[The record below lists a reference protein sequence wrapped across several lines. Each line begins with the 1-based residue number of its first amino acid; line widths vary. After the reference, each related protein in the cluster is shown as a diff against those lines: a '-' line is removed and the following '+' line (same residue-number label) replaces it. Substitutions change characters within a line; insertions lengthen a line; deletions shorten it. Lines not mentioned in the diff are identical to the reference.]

1 MADDPHVLVL
11 DEPTNHLDIDARL
24 ALVQALN
31 DFPGAVVLISHDRR
45 LMELTVDRLWLVAEG
60 TVRSFDGDIAD
71 YAARVRAERR
81 GSARRSAARRV
92 GKEGVGKRGYRG
104 WPVH

>member
-60 TVRSFDGDIAD
+60 TVRSFDGEIAD
-71 YAARVRAERR
+71 YAARVRDERR
-81 GSARRSAARRV
+81 GSGRRAEGDAGGRVNRKAAGRQ
-92 GKEGVGKRGYRG
+92 
-104 WPVH
+104 

>member
-1 MADDPHVLVL
+1 MAEDPHVLVL

-60 TVRSFDGDIAD
+60 TVKAFDGDIAA
-71 YAARVRAERR
+71 YADRVRDERR
-81 GSARRSAARRV
+81 GQSRRPEADDGRTNRKDQRLQAAESRR
-92 GKEGVGKRGYRG
+92 
-104 WPVH
+104 